1 MLTQFPVGIIEINSF
16 MEIVAAN
23 ATMQEWLKEFFPELK
38 GLSCEKLATIFQKE
52 KGVDATEQDFPY
64 SKALITRKSQPPIR
78 LLLKSGNQD
87 RWLMMHTEPA
97 WQGNTVTGL
106 LSSFTDVTSLILVEE
121 DLKKQE
127 KKFRGLLESAPD
139 AMVIVNEEGIVQF
152 VNRQT
157 EKLFEFDRAEIIGK
171 PVELLL
177 PDRVK
182 HAHKGHRTRYFEGP
196 KVRQMGEGREL
207 YGQKKSGIQFPVEIS
222 LSPLETEEG
231 LLVSA
236 AIRDITER
244 RKAEEKFRGLLESAP
259 DAMVIV
265 NEKGIIQLV
274 NAQTEKLF
282 EFNRSE
288 IIGQPVELLL
298 PDRYSNTHH
307 AHRTTYFHSPKFR
320 SMGEGRELYG
330 KKKHG
335 QEFPVEISL
344 SPLETEDGLLVSA
357 AIRDISE
364 KKQMAREISE
374 ANVNLELKVQRRTAQ
389 LEEKNKELEQFAYVA
404 SHDLQEPLR
413 MVSNF
418 LQLLQARYNAV
429 LDDKGKEFIFFAVD
443 GAARMKLLIQDL
455 LSYSRVNARE
465 MTIEEI
471 DTQRTVNYCLDVLR
485 DKIQQKGVKVSV
497 QPLPPIRSNK
507 SLTEQL
513 FMNLVNNAI
522 KYGSDQSPFVEIGT
536 MESNEKTYGFYVK
549 DNGIGINPK
558 YFDKIFII
566 FQRLNEKSK
575 YEGTGMGLAI
585 CKKIVEKHGG
595 NIWVESAPGAG
606 STFYFT
612 IAKNLKQS

>member
-16 MEIVAAN
+16 MEIMAAN
-23 ATMQEWLKEFFPELK
+23 ATMQEWLKNFFPELK
-38 GLSCEKLATIFQKE
+38 GLRCDKLASIFQKQ
-52 KGVDATEQDFPY
+52 KGVAATEEDFPFQKVL
-64 SKALITRKSQPPIR
+64 STRKSQPPIR
-78 LLLKSGNQD
+78 LLLQTDNQE

-97 WQGNTVTGL
+97 WQSNEVTGL
-106 LSSFTDVTSLILVEE
+106 LMAFTDVTSLALIEQ
-121 DLKKQE
+121 DLKKKE

-139 AMVIVNEEGIVQF
+139 AMVIVDEHGLIQL
-152 VNRQT
+152 VNVQT
-157 EKLFEFDRAEIIGK
+157 EILFEYSRDEMIGQ

-177 PDRVK
+177 PHRYK
-182 HAHKGHRTRYFEGP
+182 QSHQAHRKNFFHNP

-207 YGQKKSGIQFPVEIS
+207 YGLKKSGIQFPVEIS

-231 LLVSA
+231 ILVSA

-259 DAMVIV
+259 DAIVIV
-265 NEKGIIQLV
+265 DEKGHIQLV
-274 NAQTEKLF
+274 NVQTEKMF
-282 EFNRSE
+282 GYDRVDM
-288 IIGQPVELLL
+288 IGKPVELLL
-298 PDRYSNTHH
+298 PDRYAQTHRG
-307 AHRTTYFHSPKFR
+307 HRVNFFQSPKVR
-320 SMGEGRELYG
+320 AMGEGRELYG
-330 KKKHG
+330 KKKSG
-335 QEFPVEISL
+335 LEFPVEISL
-344 SPLETEDGLLVSA
+344 SPLETEEGILVSA
-357 AIRDISE
+357 AIRDITE

-374 ANVNLELKVQRRTAQ
+374 ANVNLELKVQRRTAE

-413 MVSNF
+413 MVTNF
-418 LQLLQARYNAV
+418 LQLLQAKYNAK
-429 LDDKGKEFIFFAVD
+429 LDDKGREYIFFAVD

-471 DTQRTVNYCLDVLR
+471 DTQRTVNYCLEVLK
-485 DKIQQKGVKVSV
+485 DKIQQKEVKITVH
-497 QPLPPIRSNK
+497 PLPVVRANK

-513 FMNLVNNAI
+513 FMNLINNAI
-522 KYGSDQSPFVEIGT
+522 KYGTDQGPLIEIGT
-536 MESNEKTYGFYVK
+536 TATSNDHVLGFYVK
-549 DNGIGINPK
+549 DNGIGINEK

-595 NIWVESAPGAG
+595 NIWVESNPGQG

-612 IAKNLKQS
+612 MAKNLK

>member
-1 MLTQFPVGIIEINSF
+1 MLTQFPVGIIEINSL

-23 ATMQEWLKEFFPELK
+23 ATMQEWLKHFFPELK
-38 GLSCEKLATIFQKE
+38 GLSYNKLAGIFQKQ
-52 KGVDATEQDFPY
+52 KGVPATEQDFPFE
-64 SKALITRKSQPPIR
+64 KALRTSESQPPIR
-78 LLLKSGNQD
+78 LLLQTD
-87 RWLMMHTEPA
+87 ERERWLMIHTEPA
-97 WQGNTVTGL
+97 WQADKVTGL
-106 LSSFTDVTSLILVEE
+106 LMAFTDVTSLILIEE
-121 DLKKQE
+121 DLKKKE

-139 AMVIVNEEGIVQF
+139 AMVIVDENGLIQL
-152 VNRQT
+152 VNVQT
-157 EKLFEFDRAEIIGK
+157 EIMFEYNRDEIIGK

-177 PDRVK
+177 PDRYK
-182 HAHKGHRTRYFEGP
+182 HTHHNHRKNYFHNP

-207 YGQKKSGIQFPVEIS
+207 YGQKKSGMQFPVEIS

-231 LLVSA
+231 MLVSA

-259 DAMVIV
+259 DAIVIV
-265 NEKGIIQLV
+265 DEQGVIQLV
-274 NAQTEKLF
+274 NVQTEKM
-282 EFNRSE
+282 FNYDRGE
-288 IIGQPVELLL
+288 MIGKPVELLL
-298 PDRYSNTHH
+298 PDRYSQ
-307 AHRTTYFHSPKFR
+307 AHKGHRKSFFHSPKVR

-330 KKKHG
+330 KKKDG

-344 SPLETEDGLLVSA
+344 SPLETEEGVLVSA
-357 AIRDISE
+357 AIRDITE

-374 ANVNLELKVQRRTAQ
+374 ANINLEKKVHSRTAE

-413 MVSNF
+413 MVTNF
-418 LQLLQARYNAV
+418 LQLLQARYNAK
-429 LDDKGKEFIFFAVD
+429 LDDKGREFIFFAVD

-471 DTQRTVNYCLDVLR
+471 DSGRTVNYCLEVLK
-485 DKIQQKGVKVSV
+485 DKIQQKGVKISV
-497 QPLPPIRSNK
+497 HKLPVLRANR

-513 FMNLVNNAI
+513 FMNLINNAI
-522 KYGSDQSPFVEIGT
+522 KYGTDKDPEISIGT
-536 MESNEKTYGFYVK
+536 TDSHNERLFGFYVK

-558 YFDKIFII
+558 YFEKIFII

-585 CKKIVEKHGG
+585 CRKIVEKHGG
-595 NIWVESAPGAG
+595 SIWVESSPGEG

-612 IAKNLKQS
+612 MGKNLK